1 MGSQTLGRWVI
12 LKMLQ
17 RVEADEAWR
26 RRNGKFV
33 VGLNMEIDKQKVQN
47 YSVRASLGVVAWL
60 PERKP
65 LEPDPDNAGAGKRC
79 LQLHF
84 LKCLR
89 TASPIICIS
98 PRRSVIQ

>member
-17 RVEADEAWR
+17 RVEADGAWR

-33 VGLNMEIDKQKVQN
+33 VGLNTGIDKKKVQN
-47 YSVRASLGVVAWL
+47 YYVRASLGVAAWL

-79 LQLHF
+79 L
-84 LKCLR
+84 
-89 TASPIICIS
+89 
-98 PRRSVIQ
+98 

>member
-17 RVEADEAWR
+17 RVEADGAWR

-33 VGLNMEIDKQKVQN
+33 VGLNTGIDKKKVQN
-47 YSVRASLGVVAWL
+47 YYVRASLGVVAWL

-79 LQLHF
+79 L
-84 LKCLR
+84 
-89 TASPIICIS
+89 
-98 PRRSVIQ
+98 